1 MTQSHQDLSG
11 IINTLKKT
19 IEKPIHILKNIIDM
33 FENRTFGPLYRSYL
47 DQEWPIV
54 SSVGKEKEDDKL
66 NTGFPDYS
74 NIYYI
79 ASFEKK
85 NQIVLEGKVPDNI
98 LFLSLTLYNNKG
110 EAIYSIDDKNLY
122 QDTEKTYRV
131 EIKKNI
137 ISYNK
142 ISDDI
147 DEKLSETY
155 CIIYRVYRTKKTL
168 PIYPKY
174 IPTIKIEGKDIID
187 IDNKSRMKDSNKLQ
201 DLVYKL
207 SESKFKR
214 IHKINTVD
222 IDESL
227 ENYFKKININEFFLP
242 AKSQLSLVFPNHYSD
257 YLLAFPKKSRV
268 MKITGKL
275 PEDIGMNQK
284 NRYIGFMACNFI
296 TTATDDCIS
305 HEDLKNQYSIYI
317 SFTKEDAVQ
326 NGYKD
331 TEDKLL
337 LWNKENNCPVVVF
350 RVLFEGKDVMF
361 PSIDNT
367 RHIYAGK
374 ELKKLNNKYYP
385 NVECFPMKK

>member
-1 MTQSHQDLSG
+1 MTDTHKNLSLSD
-11 IINTLKKT
+11 IINNVKNILQ
-19 IEKPIHILKNIIDM
+19 KPIQLLKDFIDM
-33 FENRTFGPLYRSYL
+33 FENRAFGPLYRKYFY
-47 DQEWPIV
+47 QEWPIV
-54 SSVGKEKEDDKL
+54 SSVGKEKDDNKL
-66 NTGFPDYS
+66 NTGFPDFS

-85 NQIVLEGKVPDNI
+85 NQVVLEGKVPDNI

-147 DEKLSETY
+147 EEKLSETY

-168 PIYPKY
+168 PIYPEY
-174 IPTIKIEGKDIID
+174 VPTIKIEGKDIID
-187 IDNKSRMKDSNKLQ
+187 VDNNSRMKDSNKLQ

-207 SESKFKR
+207 SESKFKG
-214 IHKINTVD
+214 IYKTNTVD

-257 YLLAFPKKSRV
+257 HLLAFPKKSRV

-284 NRYIGFMACNFI
+284 IRYIGFMACNFI
-296 TTATDDCIS
+296 TTATDNCIS
-305 HEDLKNQYSIYI
+305 YEDLKNKFSIYV
-317 SFTKEDAVQ
+317 SFTEEDAVKF
-326 NGYKD
+326 GYKD

-337 LWNKENNCPVVVF
+337 LWNKENNVPVVVF

-385 NVECFPMKK
+385 NVECF

>member
-1 MTQSHQDLSG
+1 MTQSHRDLSG

-19 IEKPIHILKNIIDM
+19 IEKPIQLLKYFIDM
-33 FENRTFGPLYRSYL
+33 FEKRTFGPLYRKYL
-47 DQEWPIV
+47 YQEWPIV
-54 SSVGKEKEDDKL
+54 SSVGKEKDDNKL
-66 NTGFPDYS
+66 NTGFPDFS

-85 NQIVLEGKVPDNI
+85 NQVVLEGKVPDNI

-110 EAIYSIDDKNLY
+110 ETIYSIDDKNLY

-131 EIKKNI
+131 EIKHNI

-147 DEKLSETY
+147 EEKLSETY
-155 CIIYRVYRTKKTL
+155 CIIYRVYRTEKTL
-168 PIYPKY
+168 PIYPTY
-174 IPTIKIEGKDIID
+174 VPTINIGDKNIINVDDTSRIE
-187 IDNKSRMKDSNKLQ
+187 DSNKLQ
-201 DLVYKL
+201 DLIYKL
-207 SESKFKR
+207 SESKFKG
-214 IHKINTVD
+214 IHKTNTVD
-222 IDESL
+222 MNESL
-227 ENYFKKININEFFLP
+227 KNYFQKININEFFLP
-242 AKSQLSLVFPNHYSD
+242 AKSQLSIVFPNHYSD
-257 YLLAFPKKSRV
+257 HLFAFPKKSIV
-268 MKITGKL
+268 MKITGEL

-284 NRYIGFMACNFI
+284 IRYIGFMACNFI
-296 TTATDDCIS
+296 TTATDNCIS
-305 HEDLKNQYSIYI
+305 YEDLKNTYTIYI

-361 PSIDNT
+361 PFIDNT

-385 NVECFPMKK
+385 NVECF